1 MPQFTPHATEAL
13 VEDLMHSTSLLL
25 RRLRAEGNPDE
36 LSWSQSAALGRLA
49 GGGPATTAD
58 LARAEGI
65 KPQSM
70 GATMAALEQAGLVAR
85 SAHPSDGRQALFDL
99 TPLGHDT
106 RARQR
111 LVKRTW
117 LAAAMAELDAEE
129 KAALSVA
136 LKTIRKLAG
145 A

>member
-1 MPQFTPHATEAL
+1 MEEL
-13 VEDLMHSTSLLL
+13 VEEMMSSTSLLL
-25 RRLRAEGNPDE
+25 RRLRAEGNPAE
-36 LSWSQSAALGRLA
+36 LSSSQSAALGRLA
-49 GGGPATTAD
+49 RGGAATTAD

-70 GATMAALEQAGLVAR
+70 GATMAALERDGLVAR
-85 SAHPSDGRQALFDL
+85 TPHPSDGRQALYDL
-99 TPLGHDT
+99 TPLGRET

-111 LVKRTW
+111 LVKREW
-117 LAAAMAELDAEE
+117 LATAMAGLEAEE
-129 KAALSVA
+129 KAALLVA

>member
-1 MPQFTPHATEAL
+1 MDSPDLQPLEAL
-13 VEDLMHSTSLLL
+13 VEDLMHSTGLLL
-25 RRLRAEGNPDE
+25 RRLRFEGNPAE
-36 LSWSQSAALGRLA
+36 LSWSQSATLGRLA
-49 GGGPATTAD
+49 RGGPATTAD

-70 GATMAALEQAGLVAR
+70 GATMAALEREGLVAR
-85 SAHPSDGRQALFDL
+85 APHPTDGRQALYDL
-99 TPLGHDT
+99 TPLGLET

-117 LAAAMAELDAEE
+117 LAAAMAGLDPAEQ
-129 KAALSVA
+129 ASLAVA
-136 LKTIRKLAG
+136 LKTIRKLAE